1 MKSSHLQA
9 TKEIQLLDILM
20 NILAPN
26 LKADLVNLDSFMINF
41 LVYSET
47 SKLKMINSLLKTD
60 HYLIRL
66 TLLSVTLINIEN
78 GKPVL

>member
-47 SKLKMINSLLKTD
+47 SKLKMIN
-60 HYLIRL
+60 
-66 TLLSVTLINIEN
+66 
-78 GKPVL
+78 